1 MVKHS
6 ILTKREMKV
15 IEKKLG
21 NKRLTQLDSNILTR
35 AVRPKLRAMSIINA
49 QSLLQRIEY
58 NRKSMPIEKKIKK
71 IILNNVESVGAIIL
85 YGSVIQNNYNN
96 YNDID
101 VLVITKNRV
110 WDKLWQ
116 KYKKIEE
123 VREIAKAMGLNL
135 DLQIIDKN
143 LFYYQCSSNP
153 SLIYQ
158 LKDSRTIYG
167 KVRNQSKVEIS
178 KMNLRMK
185 LDWSYVDNRVKDSN
199 EIYQA
204 IRNTLLVRLLLNKIV
219 DNGMLYQELINTL
232 GINLLTRL
240 KMNKA
245 SKLERKLALEYLSD
259 LNKKTEKEVLEAK
272 WEKIVL

>member
-1 MVKHS
+1 
-6 ILTKREMKV
+6 
-15 IEKKLG
+15 
-21 NKRLTQLDSNILTR
+21 
-35 AVRPKLRAMSIINA
+35 MSIINA